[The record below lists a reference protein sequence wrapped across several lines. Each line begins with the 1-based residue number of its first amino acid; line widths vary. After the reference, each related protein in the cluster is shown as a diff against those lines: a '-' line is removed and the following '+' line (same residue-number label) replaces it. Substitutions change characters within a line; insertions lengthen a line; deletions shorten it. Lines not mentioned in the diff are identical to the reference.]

1 MSKKTG
7 RSWVLGVEELKEYH
21 ETSRKMSILNTIGFL
36 FFFLLGSVLFITGW
50 NAGVLFLFIS
60 IIWIVTAF
68 LWSIRAMVLSVIV
81 EIRLKK

>member
-21 ETSRKMSILNTIGFL
+21 ETSRKMAFLNLIGFV
-36 FFFLLGSVLFITGW
+36 FFSLLGCISFVINFEVCVFFML
-50 NAGVLFLFIS
+50 IS
-60 IIWIVTAF
+60 IFWLIVVFIWLV
-68 LWSIRAMVLSVIV
+68 RAMVVSVIV

>member
-21 ETSRKMSILNTIGFL
+21 ETSRKMAFLDAIGFL
-36 FFFLLGSVLFITGW
+36 FFFLLGSILFITGW

-60 IIWIVTAF
+60 IIWIIAVF
-68 LWSIRAMVLSVIV
+68 IWLVRAMVLSVII

>member
-21 ETSRKMSILNTIGFL
+21 EASRKMAFLNLIGFL
-36 FFFLLGSVLFITGW
+36 FFFLLGSILFITGW

-60 IIWIVTAF
+60 IIWIIAVF
-68 LWSIRAMVLSVIV
+68 IWLVRAMVLSVII